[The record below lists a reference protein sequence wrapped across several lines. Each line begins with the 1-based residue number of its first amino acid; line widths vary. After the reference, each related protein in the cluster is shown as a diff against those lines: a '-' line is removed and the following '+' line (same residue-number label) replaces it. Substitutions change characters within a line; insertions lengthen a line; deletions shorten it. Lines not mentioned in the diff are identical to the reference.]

1 MPLTPQDVSHKVF
14 GPTRLRRGYNEN
26 EVDAFLDLVEAELT
40 RLTEENASLRAE
52 LEHPRA
58 QQPGAVVGA
67 VVGTGPSTGPS
78 PIRTSQPGP
87 SASRE
92 VAVQEPVTPSEVE
105 RITRTL
111 VLAQRTADQA
121 LQEARQEAEVILTA
135 AQREAQD
142 KLSKAERVKARLDG
156 EVDSLRTFEREY
168 RSRLRAYLQVQLK
181 ELESDTGESVAAV
194 DITDVDGLDGPPM
207 SPPVSSP
214 VSLLRTD
221 ESAGASGP
229 PGSPPASVRLPSDI
243 ENVPSSLFQPP
254 VLVGANN
261 GSGGVSNGA
270 GGTPH
275 GAGTSHGAAG
285 MTHGAASVTHGAAEQ
300 PQGT

>member
-52 LEHPRA
+52 LEHARA
-58 QQPGAVVGA
+58 QQPGA
-67 VVGTGPSTGPS
+67 VVGTGPSTG
-78 PIRTSQPGP
+78 RTSQVGP

-92 VAVQEPVTPSEVE
+92 VAVQEPVIPSEVE

-207 SPPVSSP
+207 SPLVSPP

-221 ESAGASGP
+221 ESAGAPGP

-254 VLVGANN
+254 VLVGVNN

-270 GGTPH
+270 GSTPH

-285 MTHGAASVTHGAAEQ
+285 MTHGAAAEQ

>member
-52 LEHPRA
+52 LEHARA

-78 PIRTSQPGP
+78 TGRTSQVGP

-121 LQEARQEAEVILTA
+121 LQEARQEAEVIRTA

-207 SPPVSSP
+207 SPPVSPP

-221 ESAGASGP
+221 ESAGAPGP

-254 VLVGANN
+254 VLVGVNN

-270 GGTPH
+270 GSTLH

-285 MTHGAASVTHGAAEQ
+285 MTHAAAAEQ

>member
-52 LEHPRA
+52 LEHARA

-78 PIRTSQPGP
+78 TGRTSQVGP

-121 LQEARQEAEVILTA
+121 LQEARQEAEVIRTA

-207 SPPVSSP
+207 SPPVSPP

-221 ESAGASGP
+221 ESAGAPGP

-254 VLVGANN
+254 VLVGVNN

-270 GGTPH
+270 GSTPPTVP
-275 GAGTSHGAAG
+275 ARAT
-285 MTHGAASVTHGAAEQ
+285 V
-300 PQGT
+300 PQA